1 MLLNFIIS
9 GGEEAME
16 FMERCEERGIPPEI
30 MKFSNIWKVRATRS
44 LGYGSPQL
52 RDMAT
57 KELVGMAPMMDA
69 VSRNHAMRARAAA
82 LPGIGQS
89 GVDQFF
95 PKIEKSGVPNAQASY
110 AMMENNALRQPG
122 GKTLVEPKQDH
133 STHFDVHYKDT
144 MEHLQDQQSQPLQK
158 LIHVEQAGPHMH
170 QHLDLIKGDPTK
182 EHEFKQ
188 KKKMLDALSK
198 TADQLGQHVK
208 ESLRSQKSEVG
219 GQNGQQGQPDPEAQA
234 AQMKMHG
241 ELGLKAE
248 KQKGEMIL
256 KARGQAF
263 KEHLE
268 DQKTA
273 AEIRRKNRTP
283 SSPASK

>member
-1 MLLNFIIS
+1 
-9 GGEEAME
+9 
-16 FMERCEERGIPPEI
+16 
-30 MKFSNIWKVRATRS
+30 
-44 LGYGSPQL
+44 
-52 RDMAT
+52 
-57 KELVGMAPMMDA
+57 
-69 VSRNHAMRARAAA
+69 
-82 LPGIGQS
+82 
-89 GVDQFF
+89 
-95 PKIEKSGVPNAQASY
+95 
-110 AMMENNALRQPG
+110 
-122 GKTLVEPKQDH
+122 
-133 STHFDVHYKDT
+133 

-208 ESLRSQKSEVG
+208 ESFAAQQKNG
-219 GQNGQQGQPDPEAQA
+219 NGQQQQGQPDPEAQA

-248 KQKGEMIL
+248 KQKGELIL
-256 KARGQAF
+256 KARGQAV

-268 DQKTA
+268 DLKTA
-273 AEIRRKNRTP
+273 AEIRRKNKTP
-283 SSPASK
+283 SSPVSK